1 MSLYSQ
7 TVDITSPEGTMDA
20 KLASTDTRAYAALAI
35 AIIAIGAQ
43 LIMVVFMVKLW
54 RNARPSHRSA
64 DPERG
69 LELDNVPRAAPA
81 DTRPRGLPGSPIEY
95 PVAPTPAQ
103 SHGRPVAAYKAYTP
117 TERHGGEADAYFYPP
132 APARKPTYTAD
143 SGLGTQTH
151 GADYREQRREARHES
166 DGHRTNTNDADY
178 GRRGNRFAHGT

>member
-1 MSLYSQ
+1 MSLYSRN
-7 TVDITSPEGTMDA
+7 DITSPEGTMDA

-69 LELDNVPRAAPA
+69 LELDNVPRDAPA
-81 DTRPRGLPGSPIEY
+81 DTRPRGLPVAPIEY
-95 PVAPTPAQ
+95 PVAPAPVQAP
-103 SHGRPVAAYKAYTP
+103 GRPAAAYKAYTP
-117 TERHGGEADAYFYPP
+117 DRAHGEADAYFYPP
-132 APARKPTYTAD
+132 APARKPTYAAG
-143 SGLGTQTH
+143 SGLGSQTH
-151 GADYREQRREARHES
+151 GADYYNQRREARHGS
-166 DGHRTNTNDADY
+166 DGHRTNTNNADY

>member
-1 MSLYSQ
+1 
-7 TVDITSPEGTMDA
+7 MDA
-20 KLASTDTRAYAALAI
+20 KLDSVDTRAYAALAI

-81 DTRPRGLPGSPIEY
+81 DTRPRGLPSSPLEY

-103 SHGRPVAAYKAYTP
+103 ARAPPVAAYKAYTP
-117 TERHGGEADAYFYPP
+117 GERHGEADAYFYPQP
-132 APARKPTYTAD
+132 PTKKPTYTAD
-143 SGLGTQTH
+143 SGLGAQTH
-151 GADYREQRREARHES
+151 GADYYTQRREARHGS